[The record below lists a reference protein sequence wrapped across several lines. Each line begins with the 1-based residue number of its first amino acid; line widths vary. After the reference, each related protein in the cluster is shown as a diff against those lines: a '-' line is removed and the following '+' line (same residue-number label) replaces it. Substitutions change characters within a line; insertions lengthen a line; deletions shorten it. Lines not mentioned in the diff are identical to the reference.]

1 MMAQHFSVLG
11 DKISRLKGTEF
22 PALFFFPGTLTV
34 ALDEF
39 SVIAVGHEADILAV
53 MLVGIEKAVGLG
65 DFSRFRLFIG
75 S

>member
-1 MMAQHFSVLG
+1 MGPKVTAIQRPEMPELRLQAMSAQIGH
-11 DKISRLKGTEF
+11 
-22 PALFFFPGTLTV
+22 
-34 ALDEF
+34 
-39 SVIAVGHEADILAV
+39 VIAVGHEADILAV